1 MNKNLN
7 ILFEK
12 IINDSSFTQNMKKKK
27 NLKDLYEYCFSYV
40 EGYTLKEFEEFLRFI
55 IIINKRISG
64 KIRNLSEEEI
74 SSISGGTNFSS
85 HSSKVIAALMSGLLF
100 TGYNSRIV
108 ANASNSFKDSQT
120 QISSSFVDKNINFKS
135 IDSEINKIVENIS
148 EKSKQALQI
157 VSETAENCIEGVLDV
172 VTPKAYAQEISG
184 VQKVKPRI
192 TSWPTASKVKVGDKV
207 SQSHLYGGSASIDG
221 HFQWLPTIQNESLIS
236 SGTVNYICQFV
247 PDDQEKYMKVTQ
259 SIPIKVEETMKINW
273 PTATPIVYGQQVC
286 DSHFSGGYSNIPGNF
301 EWDRS
306 ISYNKPNAGTA
317 SYKVIFR
324 PNDNNYRAE
333 SKFINV
339 TVNKAN
345 VKIFSNPSATSI
357 VYGQSLKNSTIS
369 GFSADVDG
377 QLKWSNPNLKPNAGN
392 YEAEVIFTP
401 NDKNYKSVTMRVK
414 VVVEKLMPTLSQT
427 YYNRD
432 YKPNMHAMDFY
443 LPRGWRWENPNFKFN
458 RAGEFRLNAIY
469 EGDNN
474 HSKCKQE
481 VLIKIN
487 RINPVVPLVDNIR
500 YDSSRTLR
508 DIKLPRGWHW
518 KHPDEVPETDKFYY
532 KAYFNSDEVKS
543 DIYKNAYDVNIKIKV
558 SPATPKIYS
567 YPVAEDIVYGQSLS
581 DSKISGFYSNVEG
594 TINWINSNRMLDAGL
609 HYENIIFYPY
619 DYNYKSII
627 LSVPVNVDK
636 LTPKLFET
644 QYQREY
650 NPNLRLK
657 DFTLPDGWHW
667 ENPEFKID
675 NIGDFRFEAVY
686 SEDSNHYESRQNVSV
701 TINKARPNLSL
712 PDITYDENMTLKDI
726 KLPLGW
732 HFLDENEVP
741 VVSKNF
747 YVAKFDAEEA
757 NTEFYKSQE
766 KVDVKMNVKKA
777 RTVVEKWPELSME
790 YKDNMK
796 DMILNGKANIAGKFK
811 LTEVPNRI
819 GENLCNVE
827 FIPDNPNYESL
838 RGQARIR
845 LSKNMTVRPA
855 PKLNIKNIKQSDAVI
870 TLDIENKDINIEY
883 LEFSIDGGKTWQNS
897 AKFKG
902 LNPKTVYNFV
912 YRFKDNELHCA
923 SKTSDV
929 VKISTKDSAPP
940 APNSPKIKKRTNHEI
955 TLESN
960 ELLEFSK
967 DNGKTWQSSP
977 VFSNLK
983 GSTKYELV
991 SRVKE
996 NDNHVAGLMS
1006 KPTKTSTRNWLTHL
1020 IVNRLLGE

>member
-7 ILFEK
+7 ILFER
-12 IINDSSFTQNMKKKK
+12 IINDTNFTQNMKKKK
-27 NLKDLYEYCFSYV
+27 NLKDLYKYCISYV
-40 EGYTLKEFEEFLRFI
+40 EGYTLKEFEEFLKFI

-64 KIRNLSEEEI
+64 KIRKLSEEEVL
-74 SSISGGTNFSS
+74 SISGGVNFSS
-85 HSSKVIAALMSGLLF
+85 HSNKVLAALMSGLLF
-100 TGYNSRIV
+100 TGYNSRV
-108 ANASNSFKDSQT
+108 VTNASGIFKDTQT
-120 QISSSFVDKNINFKS
+120 QISSSFVDKNINFKG
-135 IDSEINKIVENIS
+135 IDNEINKIVENIS
-148 EKSKQALQI
+148 EKSKQALQT
-157 VSETAENCIEGVLDV
+157 VSDTAENCIGGVLDV
-172 VTPKAYAQEISG
+172 VTPKAYAQEISE

-192 TSWPTASKVKVGDKV
+192 MSWPTASKLKVGDKV
-207 SQSHLYGGSASIDG
+207 RQSRLCGGSASVG
-221 HFQWLPTIQNESLIS
+221 GYFQWLPTIQNESLIS

-247 PDDQEKYMKVTQ
+247 PDDQEKYMKITQ
-259 SIPIKVEETMKINW
+259 SIPIKVEEKMKINW

-301 EWDRS
+301 EWDSS
-306 ISYNKPNAGTA
+306 IYYNKPNAGTA

-333 SKFINV
+333 SKFINII
-339 TVNKAN
+339 VNKAD
-345 VKIFSNPSATSI
+345 VKIFSGPCATSI
-357 VYGQSLKNSTIS
+357 VYGQSINNSTIS
-369 GFSADVDG
+369 GFRANVNG
-377 QLKWSNPNLKPNAGN
+377 QLKWSNPNQKPNAGI

-432 YKPNMHAMDFY
+432 YKPNMHAMDFS
-443 LPRGWRWENPNFKFN
+443 LPMGWRWENPNFKFN

-474 HSKCKQE
+474 YSKCKQE

-487 RINPVVPLVDNIR
+487 KIDPVIPLVDNIK

-518 KHPDEVPETDKFYY
+518 KHPDEVPEIGKLYY

-543 DIYKNAYDVNIKIKV
+543 NIYKNAYDVNIKIKV

-581 DSKISGFYSNVEG
+581 DSKISGFYSNVDG

-609 HYENIIFYPY
+609 HYENIIFCPY

-675 NIGDFRFEAVY
+675 NIGNFKFEAVY
-686 SEDSNHYESRQNVSV
+686 NEDSNHYESRQNVSV

-741 VVSKNF
+741 VVSKKF
-747 YVAKFDAEEA
+747 YVAKFDADEA

-766 KVDVKMNVKKA
+766 KIDVKMNVKKA
-777 RTVVEKWPELSME
+777 RTVVEKWPKLSME

-855 PKLNIKNIKQSDAVI
+855 PKLNIKNIKQSDAAI

-923 SKTSDV
+923 SKTSDAM
-929 VKISTKDSAPP
+929 KISTKDSAPP
-940 APNSPKIKKRTNHEI
+940 APDSPKIKKRTNHEI

-983 GSTKYELV
+983 GSTKYEFI

-996 NDNHVAGLMS
+996 NNNHVAGLMS
-1006 KPTKTSTRNWLTHL
+1006 KPTKASTRNWLTHL
-1020 IVNRLLGE
+1020 IVNRLLSE